1 MSEASRSRRVLKFG
15 IFEAD
20 LTAGEL
26 RKNGVKLRLQDQ
38 PFQVLT
44 LLLESPGAV
53 VTRDELRQKLWPA
66 DTFVDFDNAL
76 NRAIN
81 KIREALG
88 DSAEE
93 PQFIE
98 TLARRGYRF
107 LQPCDPK
114 RESAIRSL
122 AVLPLE
128 NLSRDPEQEYFA
140 DGLTEALITQLAKIS
155 ALRVVSRTTAMH
167 YKGVH
172 KPMPEIARELQVD
185 VVVEGT
191 VQRSGDRV
199 RISAQLIDAP
209 NEAHLWAESYERD
222 IRDVL
227 QLEAEVAG
235 AIARE
240 IQVKLTPQ
248 EKLQFTRSRPVNPE
262 AYDAYLKG
270 RYHWNKRGLD
280 GLTRSAAFFQQA
292 IEKDPNYAAA
302 YAGLSDTASRLGF
315 WAYVCPEQGCAKA
328 RAAAMKAV
336 ELEDTLSEA
345 HTAFAFA
352 LLHYDCS
359 FSMAER
365 EWKRALELDPQNTT
379 AMLCRAVH
387 LLTTMHLDQA
397 IDQIYRAVQL
407 EPSSMVLRWTVSIQL
422 HLSRRYEQ
430 AIAEARR
437 CLDFFPRLPAARWAI
452 ALAMVQKGMPELGAI
467 EMEDALRGNETDQYC
482 IGALGH
488 CYAAAGRRSDA
499 ESVLNRLQEMSKQR
513 FISPYWAAAIY
524 TSLGD
529 KDEAFRSLEAAFEE
543 KTPWMCYTK
552 VFPWFDPLRSDPRF
566 DDLLGRLKFPA

>member
-1 MSEASRSRRVLKFG
+1 
-15 IFEAD
+15 
-20 LTAGEL
+20 
-26 RKNGVKLRLQDQ
+26 
-38 PFQVLT
+38 
-44 LLLESPGAV
+44 
-53 VTRDELRQKLWPA
+53 
-66 DTFVDFDNAL
+66 
-76 NRAIN
+76 
-81 KIREALG
+81 
-88 DSAEE
+88 
-93 PQFIE
+93 
-98 TLARRGYRF
+98 
-107 LQPCDPK
+107 
-114 RESAIRSL
+114 
-122 AVLPLE
+122 
-128 NLSRDPEQEYFA
+128 
-140 DGLTEALITQLAKIS
+140 
-155 ALRVVSRTTAMH
+155 
-167 YKGVH
+167 
-172 KPMPEIARELQVD
+172 LQVD